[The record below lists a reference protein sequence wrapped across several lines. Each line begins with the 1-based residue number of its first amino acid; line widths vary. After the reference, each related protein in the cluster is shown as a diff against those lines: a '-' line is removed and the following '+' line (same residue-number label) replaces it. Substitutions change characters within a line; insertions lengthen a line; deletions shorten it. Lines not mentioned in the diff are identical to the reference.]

1 MKKIAIAA
9 VTAAAALGAANAV
22 AQTSPATP
30 QPPQKIPFAQ
40 YIVRSHEGVQRN
52 LVEAAE
58 KMPEEHYGFKPTP
71 EIRPFSQVVT
81 HAALSRFSTCSS
93 FSGKANPH
101 DGEKDDKTRSKAEI
115 VALLKEGGA
124 LCTEAFKGL
133 TDEAALD
140 FVKVGPNQIE
150 VARGL
155 MIAGE
160 NAHANE
166 IYGTMAVY
174 LRLKGLVPPSTERSQ
189 PKK

>member
-1 MKKIAIAA
+1 MQKISSIG
-9 VTAAAALGAANAV
+9 AAALLCAATAV
-22 AQTSPATP
+22 AQTAPA
-30 QPPQKIPFAQ
+30 QPPAGQKITFAQ
-40 YIVRSHEGVQRN
+40 YTVRSHEGVQRN

-58 KMPEEHYGFKPTP
+58 KMPEEHYSFKPTP

-81 HAALSRFSTCSS
+81 HAALSRFSTCSLL
-93 FSGKANPH
+93 SGKANPH
-101 DGEKDDKTRSKAEI
+101 QGEKDDQARSKAEI

-124 LCTEAFKGL
+124 LCTEALKEL
-133 TDEAALD
+133 TDDNALG
-140 FVKVGPNQIE
+140 FVKVGTNE

-189 PKK
+189 QRK

>member
-1 MKKIAIAA
+1 MKTIGLIASAALLTIAQ
-9 VTAAAALGAANAV
+9 AAA
-22 AQTSPATP
+22 QTAP
-30 QPPQKIPFAQ
+30 QQKFGFAQ

-71 EIRPFSQVVT
+71 DIRPFSQVVT
-81 HAALSRFSTCSS
+81 HAALSRFGTCSALA
-93 FSGKANPH
+93 GKPNPH
-101 DGEKDDKTRSKAEI
+101 EGEKDDKARSKAEI

-124 LCTEAFKGL
+124 LCTDALKGF
-133 TDEAALD
+133 TDASALE
-140 FVKVGPNQIE
+140 FVKVSGNQVE

-155 MIAGE
+155 MVAGE

-166 IYGTMAVY
+166 IYGTLAVY

-189 PKK
+189 QKK

>member
-1 MKKIAIAA
+1 MKKMAFITALALLPAA
-9 VTAAAALGAANAV
+9 TAT
-22 AQTSPATP
+22 AQTAPAA
-30 QPPQKIPFAQ
+30 PPAQQKFPFAQ
-40 YIVRSHEGVQRN
+40 FIVRGHDNIQRN

-71 EIRPFSQVVT
+71 EIRPFSQVVM
-81 HAALSRFSTCSS
+81 HAALSRFRACSYIA
-93 FSGKANPH
+93 GQPNPREA
-101 DGEKDDKTRSKAEI
+101 EKEDQTRSKAEI

-124 LCTEAFKGL
+124 LCTKALDGL
-133 TDEAALD
+133 TDESALA
-140 FVKVGPNQIE
+140 FIRVGANE

>member
-1 MKKIAIAA
+1 MNKILSI
-9 VTAAAALGAANAV
+9 AAAAFVSATSAA
-22 AQTSPATP
+22 AQTAPAS
-30 QPPQKIPFAQ
+30 PPQKIPFAQ

-58 KMPEEHYGFKPTP
+58 KMPEEHYSFKPTP
-71 EIRPFSQVVT
+71 EIRPFSQVAT
-81 HAALSRFSTCSS
+81 HAALSRFNTCSS
-93 FSGKANPH
+93 LSGQKNPH
-101 DGEKDDKTRSKAEI
+101 EGEKDDQTRSKAEI

-124 LCTEAFKGL
+124 LCTEALKGL
-133 TDEAALD
+133 TDEAALG

-174 LRLKGLVPPSTERSQ
+174 LRLKGIVPPSTERSQ

>member
-1 MKKIAIAA
+1 MQKITAFIPVALLCAA
-9 VTAAAALGAANAV
+9 TAAAQTAPAA
-22 AQTSPATP
+22 
-30 QPPQKIPFAQ
+30 PPQGQKFTFAQ
-40 YIVRSHEGVQRN
+40 MMVRGHDNIQRN

-71 EIRPFSQVVT
+71 EIRAFSQVVM
-81 HAALSRFSTCSS
+81 HAVVSRFRACSFLS
-93 FSGKANPH
+93 AKPNPQA
-101 DGEKDDKTRSKAEI
+101 DVKEDQPRPKAEI

-124 LCTEAFKGL
+124 YCSEAIKGL
-133 TDEAALD
+133 SDESMLQLIP
-140 FVKVGPNQIE
+140 VGPNE

-160 NAHANE
+160 NSHANE
-166 IYGTMAVY
+166 IYGTLAVY

>member
-1 MKKIAIAA
+1 MKKMSFVAVAA
-9 VTAAAALGAANAV
+9 LLSAGAAAA
-22 AQTSPATP
+22 QTA
-30 QPPQKIPFAQ
+30 PPQKIAFAQ

-52 LVEAAE
+52 LVEASE

-71 EIRPFSQVVT
+71 ETRPFSQVVT
-81 HAALSRFSTCSS
+81 HAALSRFSTCSAL
-93 FSGKANPH
+93 SGKDNPH
-101 DGEKDDKTRSKAEI
+101 EGEKDDKARTKAEI

-124 LCTEAFKGL
+124 LCTEAMKGL
-133 TDEAALD
+133 TDESAVG
-140 FVKVGPNQIE
+140 FVKVGPNQLE

-155 MIAGE
+155 MVAGE

-189 PKK
+189 QKK

>member
-1 MKKIAIAA
+1 MQKTTCI
-9 VTAAAALGAANAV
+9 AAAALLSAATAA
-22 AQTSPATP
+22 AQTAPAA
-30 QPPQKIPFAQ
+30 PPAQQKFGFAQ

-58 KMPEEHYGFKPTP
+58 KMPEEHYGFKPTA

-81 HAALSRFSTCSS
+81 HAALSRFSTCSPLA
-93 FSGKANPH
+93 GKPNPH
-101 DGEKDDKTRSKAEI
+101 DGEKDDKARTKAEI

-124 LCTEAFKGL
+124 LCTEALKGL
-133 TDEAALD
+133 TDETALG
-140 FVKVGPNQIE
+140 FVKVNNQVD

-155 MIAGE
+155 MVAGE

-166 IYGTMAVY
+166 IYGTLAVY

-189 PKK
+189 QKK

>member
-1 MKKIAIAA
+1 MRKIAF
-9 VTAAAALGAANAV
+9 VAAATLLGAANAA
-22 AQTSPATP
+22 AQTAPAAP

-93 FSGKANPH
+93 LSGKANPY
-101 DGEKDDKTRSKAEI
+101 DGEKDDKARSKPEI

-124 LCTEAFKGL
+124 LCTEALKGL
-133 TDEAALD
+133 TDEAALG

-174 LRLKGLVPPSTERSQ
+174 LRLKGIVPPSTERSQ